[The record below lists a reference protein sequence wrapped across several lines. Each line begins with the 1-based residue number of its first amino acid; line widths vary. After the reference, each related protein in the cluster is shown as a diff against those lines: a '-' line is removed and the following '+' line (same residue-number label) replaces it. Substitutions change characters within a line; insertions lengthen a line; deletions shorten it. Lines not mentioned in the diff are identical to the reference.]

1 MALVT
6 LCSYRDPID
15 AELAKTRLDH
25 AGIAAVLVDQFLPSI
40 QWLYSFAIGGV
51 KLKVDESDFEAAITA
66 LAEDRTA
73 DLEGIPESR
82 GSSSDRDSCPECGS
96 EHFRT
101 SRVRRTSAALSLATS
116 LPLIAWRRRWVCSS
130 CGHSWTRTPV
140 AAAPPSEETIRAEE
154 LVHEKRS
161 YPMLPV
167 LVATLLGLAVLCYVQ
182 YRIRHPS

>member
-25 AGIAAVLVDQFLPSI
+25 AGIPAVLLDQFLPSI

-51 KLKVDESDFEAAITA
+51 KLKVDETDIDAAIAA

-73 DLEGIPESR
+73 DLDDISER
-82 GSSSDRDSCPECGS
+82 RSSSTDRDACPRCGS
-96 EHFRT
+96 DNFRT
-101 SRVRRTSAALSLATS
+101 SRVRRTSAALSLFTS
-116 LPLIAWRRRWVCSS
+116 LPLVVWRRRWVCAS
-130 CGHSWTRTPV
+130 CGHSWPRTPV
-140 AAAPPSEETIRAEE
+140 AAPPPSEETRRAEE

-161 YPMLPV
+161 YPMLPA

-182 YRIRHPS
+182 YRIKNPS